1 MQMPT
6 INLLDATATVFQ
18 FLLVLMLLFAVMFII
33 ALMFRGF
40 FSVLSGIVVLP
51 KSYKESRIDTENQ
64 NYPRQSN
71 QPIFSFREGEEIH
84 RWQSY

>member
-51 KSYKESRIDTENQ
+51 KSEPKRIIEEQNQ
-64 NYPRQSN
+64 NYPRQ
-71 QPIFSFREGEEIH
+71 PLFSFREGEEIH

>member
-40 FSVLSGIVVLP
+40 FSVLSGIVVMP
-51 KSYKESRIDTENQ
+51 KFGKNEADGGGVPVHQTVNR
-64 NYPRQSN
+64 
-71 QPIFSFREGEEIH
+71 PILSFREGQEVH
-84 RWQSY
+84 TWQSY

>member
-51 KSYKESRIDTENQ
+51 KSEPKRNIEEQNQ
-64 NYPRQSN
+64 NYPRQ
-71 QPIFSFREGEEIH
+71 PLFSFREGEEIH